1 MGRLPPPPSAP
12 ADPDLAI
19 LDLYLDQLIQ
29 GAGLRAALIKAEA
42 FIEGFEDDDTQVGV
56 AELLA
61 QIRAALTAKRAPPGP
76 RRATRRPFNGPA
88 LLVSLFALLPF
99 MAGVAA
105 ALLWMHAR

>member
-1 MGRLPPPPSAP
+1 MGHRPPPAT

-29 GAGLRAALIKAEA
+29 GAGMRAALIKAQA
-42 FIEGFEDDDTQVGV
+42 FIEGFEDDHTQVGV

-61 QIRAALTAKRAPPGP
+61 QIRTALAARSARRWPG
-76 RRATRRPFNGPA
+76 RTTRRPFNGPA
-88 LLVSLFALLPF
+88 LLVALFALLPF